1 MSESSALLTID
12 DYEKAAK
19 RVLPK
24 MAYDYYRSGA
34 EEERTLRNNRKAFK
48 RYEVWYRV
56 LVDVS
61 EVDTATMVLGQRLGH
76 PIIVAPTAYHRL
88 AHPDG
93 EIATAQGAEQAGAL
107 MVVSTLATTRLEDVA
122 TASRGPKWFQLYIH
136 KDRGLTKEL
145 VQRAQESGYA
155 ALVLTV
161 DAPVLGRRLDDER
174 NSFALPEGMAMENF
188 AEGLRGDTDGSALGA
203 YVAERHDATVKW
215 EDIEWLAGLSGLP
228 LVLKGIVRTDDAQ
241 RAIDGGARAI
251 IVSNH
256 GGRQMDSAPASI
268 DALAEISDLVGDG
281 IELLMDGGVRNGVD
295 ALKALAC
302 GARAVLIGRPVLWGL
317 AVAGAEGVASVIEI
331 IRGGLEAA
339 MKLSGSPDVASIT
352 GDLVRRRP

>member
-1 MSESSALLTID
+1 MSEPSALLTVD

-34 EEERTLRNNRKAFK
+34 EEERTLSSNRKAFK

-61 EVDTATMVLGQRLGH
+61 EVDTSTMVLGQRLAH

-93 EIATAQGAEQAGAL
+93 EIATAQGAEAAGAL

-122 TASRGPKWFQLYIH
+122 AATRGPKWFQLYIH

-161 DAPVLGRRLDDER
+161 DAPVLGRRIDDER
-174 NSFALPEGMAMENF
+174 NSFAL
-188 AEGLRGDTDGSALGA
+188 
-203 YVAERHDATVKW
+203 
-215 EDIEWLAGLSGLP
+215 
-228 LVLKGIVRTDDAQ
+228 
-241 RAIDGGARAI
+241 
-251 IVSNH
+251 
-256 GGRQMDSAPASI
+256 
-268 DALAEISDLVGDG
+268 
-281 IELLMDGGVRNGVD
+281 
-295 ALKALAC
+295 
-302 GARAVLIGRPVLWGL
+302 
-317 AVAGAEGVASVIEI
+317 
-331 IRGGLEAA
+331 
-339 MKLSGSPDVASIT
+339 
-352 GDLVRRRP
+352 